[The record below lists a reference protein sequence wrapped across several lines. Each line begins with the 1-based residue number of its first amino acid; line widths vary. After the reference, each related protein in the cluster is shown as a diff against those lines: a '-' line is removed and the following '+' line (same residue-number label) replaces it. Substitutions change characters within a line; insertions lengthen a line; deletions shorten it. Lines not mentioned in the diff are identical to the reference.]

1 MNFDGLVNIYE
12 NGAGLVTNSL
22 KRKQYPIL
30 IKLQFECTNNTIEY
44 EVCILELEAVLELNI
59 KKLDIH
65 RYSMSII
72 CQVKEQ

>member
-30 IKLQFECTNNTIEY
+30 IKLQFE
-44 EVCILELEAVLELNI
+44 
-59 KKLDIH
+59 
-65 RYSMSII
+65 
-72 CQVKEQ
+72 